1 MIIDKFI
8 IPHGNPVKLGRPY
21 YKLGRLE
28 DSANNSVMP
37 TVATMKTGGVV
48 CSVCGSGECARC
60 VGDSKYKLPVVTL
73 LKDLKI

>member
-1 MIIDKFI
+1 MIINKLI
-8 IPHGNPVKLGRPY
+8 IPQGNPVKLGRPY
-21 YKLGRLE
+21 YKLEERRLE
-28 DSANNSVMP
+28 DSVMP

-48 CSVCGSGECARC
+48 CSVCSSGGGGY

>member
-1 MIIDKFI
+1 MIINKLI
-8 IPHGNPVKLGRPY
+8 IPQGNPVKLGRPY
-21 YKLGRLE
+21 YQLQERRLE
-28 DSANNSVMP
+28 DGNSVMP